1 MIYLS
6 RFCMIIMIVMFCYIC
21 IFYICIKGKKF
32 NIIDLVLMCDGYDG
46 DGIFNML
53 FVGSNVMRDIV
64 VVWKKIIFIMLIII
78 L

>member
-1 MIYLS
+1 
-6 RFCMIIMIVMFCYIC
+6 
-21 IFYICIKGKKF
+21 
-32 NIIDLVLMCDGYDG
+32 MCDGYDG

-53 FVGSNVMRDIV
+53 FVGSNVLRDIV